1 MNTNS
6 DKYDYE
12 LINQNENFIFE
23 RIQKN
28 NYKMSLCIN
37 NNNIILPKILDLNII
52 KLIYSLNKDIYEDVS
67 FNQINDNEI
76 IVITLIKNFF
86 EDLGIAQKYTH
97 VNIEM
102 IQRKEIPF
110 NQIIFNAKTIS
121 NSIKPIIIPDDAEL
135 VNVREMIIT
144 CNIIT
149 EHQVNISCNI
159 FFQEKTNILPFIEK
173 LIGKFVYNIFK
184 KLIMFLEKL

>member
-67 FNQINDNEI
+67 F
-76 IVITLIKNFF
+76 K
-86 EDLGIAQKYTH
+86 
-97 VNIEM
+97 
-102 IQRKEIPF
+102 
-110 NQIIFNAKTIS
+110 
-121 NSIKPIIIPDDAEL
+121 
-135 VNVREMIIT
+135 
-144 CNIIT
+144 
-149 EHQVNISCNI
+149 
-159 FFQEKTNILPFIEK
+159 
-173 LIGKFVYNIFK
+173 
-184 KLIMFLEKL
+184 